1 MGNVTATKLSAGD
14 AAAAFIGIYI
24 LDYNTKRSPK
34 PAAQVIDL
42 RLF

>member
-24 LDYNTKRSPK
+24 LDYLETVAEAGRAGHRP
-34 PAAQVIDL
+34 
-42 RLF
+42 